1 MTLLLLTFVFAKNV
15 RKWELSMSML
25 DFLVV
30 AKDGTLKMLCILN
43 KIGIFLRIITM
54 EKSMSTYF
62 RELLTLVNAMLV
74 LLRRL
79 Y

>member
-1 MTLLLLTFVFAKNV
+1 
-15 RKWELSMSML
+15 MSML

-74 LLRRL
+74 LLRRP